1 MKIWIILA
9 VTLNLTEKRDKI
21 KSYSAIKFSQIHCT
35 TTSNSTGDETTISE
49 HKNENQKR
57 SQSLLQMVGKQSQST
72 TIAAFTGL
80 PVVTKK
86 SILWF
91 SKK

>member
-49 HKNENQKR
+49 NQKR